1 MDSNVSDLASAGTA
15 HSDEEHATE
24 FRRIDHIALAVTD
37 LEAAIV
43 MFRDV
48 LGFTLKRRHHIKGEK
63 TGMLSAELELS
74 GIKFVLCKGTE
85 PGSQVS
91 QLVEHYGVGVAHI
104 AFEVDD
110 VDETVMRLKERGLG
124 FDTNV
129 IRGAGL
135 TQSFSTRCETT
146 GLSFEV
152 IHRDGEEQ
160 FLDSNIQQLFEQLES
175 SGKY

>member
-1 MDSNVSDLASAGTA
+1 
-15 HSDEEHATE
+15 
-24 FRRIDHIALAVTD
+24 LAVTD
-37 LEAAIV
+37 LEAAIT

-48 LGFTLKRRHHIKGEK
+48 LGFTLMRRHHIKGEK

-85 PGSQVS
+85 AGSQVS

-110 VDETVMRLKERGLG
+110 VDATVACLKERGLG

-135 TQSFSTRCETT
+135 TQSFSTRCGAT

-152 IHRDGEEQ
+152 IHREGEEQ